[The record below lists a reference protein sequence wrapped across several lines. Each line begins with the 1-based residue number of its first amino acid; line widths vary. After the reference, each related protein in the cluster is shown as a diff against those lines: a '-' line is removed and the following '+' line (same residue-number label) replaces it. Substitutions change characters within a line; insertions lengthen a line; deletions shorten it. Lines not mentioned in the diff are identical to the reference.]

1 MAVEELK
8 AVEALQWAPS
18 GNGLEGVIA
27 EPIYFLAGLDGK
39 TKGYGWGPGWSVIFY
54 QDQGDISV
62 EPRDWL
68 VRLSNGLVVVEKE
81 YPAGAKLFDFDKKK
95 ALIEQH
101 RLFSAA
107 IQAEEEAAA
116 EERYWSEDDGPW
128 GRD

>member
-1 MAVEELK
+1 MAVEDLT

-39 TKGYGWGPGWSVIFY
+39 TKGYGWGPGWSIDFY
-54 QDQGDISV
+54 SDHGDISV
-62 EPRDWL
+62 RPRDWL
-68 VRLSNGLVVVEKE
+68 VRLSNGSVVVEKE
-81 YPAGAKLFDFDKKK
+81 RPEGAKLFDFAEKK

-101 RLFSAA
+101 KLLGAA
-107 IQAEEEAAA
+107 IQAEEDSAA
-116 EERYWSEDDGPW
+116 EDEYW